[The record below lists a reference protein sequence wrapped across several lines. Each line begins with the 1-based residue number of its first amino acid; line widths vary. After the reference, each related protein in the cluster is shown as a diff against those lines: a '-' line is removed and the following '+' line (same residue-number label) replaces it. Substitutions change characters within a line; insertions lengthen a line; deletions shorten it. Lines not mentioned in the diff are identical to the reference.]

1 MKTNYVDGF
10 VFPIATKNIAAY
22 KRIATGAGKIWMKYG
37 ALDYKECIGDD
48 LKPEHAVML
57 FPKLAGV
64 KKGET
69 VGFSYITYKSRKH
82 RDEVNKKVM
91 KDPLMQKMPT
101 SMPFDEKR
109 MAVGGFTV
117 LVDGVAK
124 VSKSKK
130 KR

>member
-10 VFPIATKNIAAY
+10 VAPLSIKNIKAY
-22 KRIATGAGKIWMKYG
+22 TQIAEQAGKIWMKYG
-37 ALDYKECIGDD
+37 ALEYKECIGED
-48 LKPEHAVML
+48 LKPKHAVML

-69 VGFSYITYKSRKH
+69 VLFSFITYKSRKH

-91 KDPLMQKMPT
+91 ADPFMQKMMGP
-101 SMPFDEKR
+101 MPFDEKR

-117 LVDGVAK
+117 IVDAQ
-124 VSKSKK
+124 KSPKK
-130 KR
+130 KKK